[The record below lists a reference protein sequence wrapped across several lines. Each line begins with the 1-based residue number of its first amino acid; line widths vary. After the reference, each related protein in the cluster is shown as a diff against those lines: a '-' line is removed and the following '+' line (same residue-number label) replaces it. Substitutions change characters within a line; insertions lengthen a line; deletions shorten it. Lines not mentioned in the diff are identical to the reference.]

1 MKMLKSRRYRED
13 ISSINRIVHKK
24 SGVSLVEIIVALLI
38 LALAALPAVG
48 TFSTYYS
55 TSTRQMEQEMAL
67 KIAESVINLMQSL
80 SYDMINDGTLTA
92 VPLDIQTP
100 DGTVQGT
107 LNFGKPGPQMI
118 GLSADGKTPGHPNN
132 LYLIGPQDPL
142 FLHPSKPIGSFYTKE
157 QAEQINK
164 EKGYIMKED
173 AGRGYRRAVPSPLPI
188 DIIEKE
194 SIKSLLD
201 NGQVVI
207 CAGGGGIPVIKQGDK
222 LEGIAAVID
231 KDYASAKLAEL
242 IDADYLVILTAVNN
256 VCLNYGK
263 ENEVVLKD
271 VKKAEMATYLE
282 EGHFAKGSMYPKV
295 QAVLNFLNNKNK
307 VAVIA
312 SLDNAKDAFKLK
324 AGTIIH

>member
-1 MKMLKSRRYRED
+1 MAKYVVSLGGNALGNNPQEQKQALIKVAEAITDLIMDGNEVA
-13 ISSINRIVHKK
+13 IVH
-24 SGVSLVEIIVALLI
+24 GNG
-38 LALAALPAVG
+38 PQVG
-48 TFSTYYS
+48 
-55 TSTRQMEQEMAL
+55 M
-67 KIAESVINLMQSL
+67 INLAFETSKETPNMPFPECGAMSEGYIGYHIQNALYNSFKENN
-80 SYDMINDGTLTA
+80 INKSVVTLITQ
-92 VPLDIQTP
+92 VLVDP
-100 DGTVQGT
+100 
-107 LNFGKPGPQMI
+107 K
-118 GLSADGKTPGHPNN
+118 
-132 LYLIGPQDPL
+132 DPL

-173 AGRGYRRAVPSPLPI
+173 AGRGYRRVVPSPLPI

-207 CAGGGGIPVIKQGDK
+207 CAGGGGIPVIKQDNK
-222 LEGIAAVID
+222 LEGVAAVID

-242 IDADYLVILTAVNN
+242 INADYLVILTAVDN

-263 ENEVVLKD
+263 ENEVILKD
-271 VKKAEMATYLE
+271 VKRDDLAKYLE

-295 QAVLNFLNNKNK
+295 QAVLNFLKNKNK

-324 AGTIIH
+324 AGTIVR